1 MMEPISRQLPRALVT
16 GRYQIGFW
24 FWELAH
30 FPISLAGAFGVVDEV
45 WAPTRFC
52 EKAFSALAPVE
63 VRWVPPA
70 VIPPVAAPIDRKEL
84 GIDPGEFLFFFAFD
98 ALSVPD
104 RKNPEGLV
112 KAFAQAVRKS
122 SRPLRL
128 LLKINHAEAV
138 PELAELFQELA
149 TDLPITVV
157 SRSMNRGEMDSLTAA
172 CDAYVSLHRSE
183 GLGLPLIE
191 AMYLGKPVIATGYG
205 GCTDFLDES
214 TGWVV
219 SHTLTVLDKP
229 LGPYPAG
236 SVWAEPDVESA
247 AAHMVEVASDP
258 EAAAVRAAAG
268 RSRVTEI
275 YAPAAAGARF
285 REEMERILDKTGRCA
300 D

>member
-1 MMEPISRQLPRALVT
+1 ALVT

-24 FWELAH
+24 FWELAY
-30 FPISLAGAFGVVDEV
+30 FPLSLAGAFGVVDEV

-70 VIPPVAAPIDRKEL
+70 VIPPVAAPIDRREL

-98 ALSVPD
+98 ALSIPE

-112 KAFAQAVRKS
+112 KAFAQAVRKAG
-122 SRPLRL
+122 RPLRL
-128 LLKINHAEAV
+128 LLKINHAETS
-138 PELAELFQELA
+138 PELAGSFEELSG
-149 TDLPITVV
+149 DLPITVI
-157 SRSMNRGEMDSLTAA
+157 SRGMSRGEMDSLTAA

-205 GCTDFLDES
+205 GCTDFLDDS

-219 SHTLTVLDKP
+219 RHTLTVLDKP

-268 RSRVTEI
+268 RSRVTEM

-285 REEMERILDKTGRCA
+285 RDEMERILDKTGRCA